1 MGEVRQ
7 GTIPESLPQ
16 EHRNYFNL
24 KTCPPAFQFNKQLPL
39 AGTMQRSLGLNDLFM
54 CKDGGKKVEGGPR
67 RSCVLQFS
75 LSRQHLPFPRE
86 MGERIGKIKVQ
97 ELLGRDN
104 NTLLDKAFV
113 SKAKQGIHLQL
124 LISRKAGLIMCN
136 STLGKQV
143 LSCLPSPPSSF
154 FTLVFITEHIWC
166 CTTWDIPLACLSQP
180 FWLHPLSSC
189 SPPSCL
195 HMLIAKRDS
204 QGHTGKKMVF
214 HQVTLSL
221 YNY

>member
-39 AGTMQRSLGLNDLFM
+39 AGTMQRSLGLNDLFI

-113 SKAKQGIHLQL
+113 SKAKQGIHLLL

-136 STLGKQV
+136 GTLGKQV

-154 FTLVFITEHIWC
+154 FTLVFITEHDLMLYNMGYPFDLSGSAILAAS
-166 CTTWDIPLACLSQP
+166 PLILFTPILLAYAYYKERYSRAYRQENG
-180 FWLHPLSSC
+180 LSS
-189 SPPSCL
+189 SYTVL
-195 HMLIAKRDS
+195 
-204 QGHTGKKMVF
+204 V
-214 HQVTLSL
+214 
-221 YNY
+221 